1 LNEPVLRDSEGYLV
15 DTDDW
20 SEDFSEKVANE
31 EGITLNDFYWLVIRF
46 MRDFYDEH
54 QVAPD
59 VRHVTRHLADV
70 NEYSKKEAKKILFE
84 SFPYGYVK
92 QACKI
97 AGMKKPRAW
106 STG

>member
-1 LNEPVLRDSEGYLV
+1 MNMQVLRDSEGYLF

-20 SEDFSEKVANE
+20 SKDFSEQVANE
-31 EGITLNDFYWLVIRF
+31 EGITLNDFYWSVISF
-46 MRDFYDEH
+46 MRTFYDEH

-70 NEYSKKEAKKILFE
+70 NECSKKEAKKILFD

-92 QACKI
+92 QACKM

>member
-1 LNEPVLRDSEGYLV
+1 MQVLRDSEGYLF

-20 SEDFSEKVANE
+20 SKDFSEQVANE
-31 EGITLNDFYWLVIRF
+31 EGITLNDFYWSVISF
-46 MRDFYDEH
+46 MRTFYDEH

-59 VRHVTRHLADV
+59 VRHVTRHLAEV
-70 NEYSKKEAKKILFE
+70 NECSKKEAKKILFD

-92 QACKI
+92 QACKM

>member
-1 LNEPVLRDSEGYLV
+1 LNVQILRDSEGYLV

-20 SEDFSEKVANE
+20 SKDFSEQVATE
-31 EGITLNDFYWLVIRF
+31 EGITLNDFYWSVISF
-46 MRDFYDEH
+46 MRTFYDEH

-59 VRHVTRHLADV
+59 VRHVTRHIADV
-70 NEYSKKEAKKILFE
+70 NECIKKEAKKILFD

-92 QACKI
+92 QACKM